1 MQPRREEERT
11 DPKVYKQIKEKLR
24 RQKEKRR
31 QRERDGKSSKKRHR
45 ESGKTKTIYSLE
57 KPVTVAADTSSD
69 AARRIKDQ
77 FRLNMAGVIVTHL
90 NPYRKP
96 DCRMGR
102 ITNTEDFKHLARKVS
117 SWFIGNGLLD

>member
-1 MQPRREEERT
+1 M
-11 DPKVYKQIKEKLR
+11 YKQIKEKLR

-31 QRERDGKSSKKRHR
+31 QREKDGKSSKKRHK
-45 ESGKTKTIYSLE
+45 ESDKAKTVYSLE

-69 AARRIKDQ
+69 AARKIKDQ
-77 FRLNMAGVIVTHL
+77 FRLNMAGVIVQHL

-102 ITNTEDFKHLARKVS
+102 ITNTEDFKHLARKVQ
-117 SWFIGNGLLD
+117 GLFLKNHSTDLTDKERCFSN